1 MPSVFDVTLSQAKE
15 GIEIKGCCFKHTA
28 ATEQYMSEHVGE
40 ILEKHGIPVGNQ
52 PVALWK
58 YSIPDEPLPK
68 VRMHETFES
77 TCAVCFILT
86 TGFHCSSDVTIDQSH
101 FSNRSCHHHY
111 SFVAFILCLKV
122 EKYCGVF
129 ETLGEKRLASHL
141 LPGLDVLLPLFFPSI
156 TLEQVSRSHVRSH
169 DGQVTV

>member
-1 MPSVFDVTLSQAKE
+1 
-15 GIEIKGCCFKHTA
+15 
-28 ATEQYMSEHVGE
+28 MSEQVGE
-40 ILEKHGIPVGNQ
+40 ILEKHGIPVGNR

-68 VRMHETFES
+68 VRTHETFES

>member
-28 ATEQYMSEHVGE
+28 ATEQYMSEQVGE
-40 ILEKHGIPVGNQ
+40 ILEKHGIPVGNR
-52 PVALWK
+52 PVAVWK

-68 VRMHETFES
+68 VRTHETFES

-86 TGFHCSSDVTIDQSH
+86 TGFHCFSDVTIDQSH
-101 FSNRSCHHHY
+101 FSNRSCEL
-111 SFVAFILCLKV
+111 VAFIFCLKV

-169 DGQVTV
+169 DGHVTI